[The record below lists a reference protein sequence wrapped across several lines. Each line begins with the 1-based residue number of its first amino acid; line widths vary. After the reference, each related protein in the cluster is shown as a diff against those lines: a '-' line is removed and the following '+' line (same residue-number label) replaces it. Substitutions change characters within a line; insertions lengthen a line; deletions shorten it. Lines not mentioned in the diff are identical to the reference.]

1 MGVRGGFWVCLVV
14 VVEVIV
20 FKVVV
25 FLSVAK
31 EWGVWSGMLFV
42 LIYWFQVG
50 CIVVDVGAMSFGS
63 VLFSVFS
70 GWRRVALRVF
80 IAVLSCSLGLVLM
93 PLGSFAIVAGVGWM
107 WYVVVPLGLCVLV
120 MREGHWVIPLS
131 QSGARCLRSLL
142 E

>member
-1 MGVRGGFWVCLVV
+1 MC
-14 VVEVIV
+14 
-20 FKVVV
+20 
-25 FLSVAK
+25 SV
-31 EWGVWSGMLFV
+31 MLIA
-42 LIYWFQVG
+42 LIYWFQVW
-50 CIVVDVGAMSFGS
+50 CIAVDVGAVSFGS
-63 VLFSVFS
+63 FLFSVFA

-120 MREGHWVIPLS
+120 MRECHWVTPVS

>member
-1 MGVRGGFWVCLVV
+1 
-14 VVEVIV
+14 
-20 FKVVV
+20 
-25 FLSVAK
+25 
-31 EWGVWSGMLFV
+31 MLYV
-42 LIYWFQVG
+42 LMYWFDVW
-50 CIVVDVGAMSFGS
+50 CIAVNAGAVSFGS
-63 VLFSVFS
+63 VLFSVLA

-80 IAVLSCSLGLVLM
+80 IAVLSCSLWLTLL

-120 MREGHWVIPLS
+120 IREFNWVAPIS

>member
-1 MGVRGGFWVCLVV
+1 M
-14 VVEVIV
+14 
-20 FKVVV
+20 
-25 FLSVAK
+25 
-31 EWGVWSGMLFV
+31 WSGMLSV
-42 LIYWFQVG
+42 LMYWFHVW

-120 MREGHWVIPLS
+120 MRECHWVTPVS
-131 QSGARCLRSLL
+131 HSGARCLRSLL